1 MVYPSSSLFGMVST
15 AGLSWRSGEWCLHH
29 ASHQCYCAA
38 HCAIPRSRQLSSM
51 GDEGTWPAG
60 FLPPC
65 LKNDILHR
73 ENAGKLW
80 DSVVPN
86 FETPC
91 GHPWAVTF
99 CESLVG
105 PSLGPPSLRLQNPRN
120 HAWQV
125 GGKKWRCTFS
135 GCLVFRPYIVN
146 VPMMEK
152 SVSFNII

>member
-29 ASHQCYCAA
+29 ASHQRYCAA
-38 HCAIPRSRQLSSM
+38 HRAIPRSRQLSSV

-65 LKNDILHR
+65 PKNDILNR

-99 CESLVG
+99 CES
-105 PSLGPPSLRLQNPRN
+105 SLPWSTLLEATKFEEPCVAS
-120 HAWQV
+120 
-125 GGKKWRCTFS
+125 WRQKMAVHLFGTPGFS
-135 GCLVFRPYIVN
+135 AINCERDYD
-146 VPMMEK
+146 EK